1 MGQNPSALLGQNSI
15 AEPRDHQ
22 ETVQLFRTEAGSGQ
36 DPALKAFAQK
46 TLPILEQHLQMAQ
59 ALNKKR

>member
-1 MGQNPSALLGQNSI
+1 
-15 AEPRDHQ
+15 
-22 ETVQLFRTEAGSGQ
+22 VQLFRTEAGSGQ